1 MSAASRNGESDIV
14 NLGDVEALYEAKKQ
28 KEQEEFRDAEDALST
43 EEWLESKLAEQS
55 NVVEIYGR
63 EFEFKPMG
71 SKTVEDV
78 AALFGDEAESL
89 DIDAD
94 SPSDIDAD
102 DIDEE
107 AAQDLPQT
115 MWTLRHELADH
126 CLDEEMDAS
135 AFGRIPPGDLIQI
148 FDRVAADLTQDDA
161 ERAKRF
167 R

>member
-1 MSAASRNGESDIV
+1 MSAASDSGGDIK
-14 NLGDVEALYEAKKQ
+14 NLDAVEEMYEAKKQ
-28 KEQEEFRDAEDALST
+28 KEQEQFRDAEEALST

-55 NVVEIYGR
+55 NAVEIYGR

-89 DIDAD
+89 DINAD

-107 AAQDLPQT
+107 AVQDLPQT
-115 MWTLRHELADH
+115 MWTLRHELGEH
-126 CLDEEMDAS
+126 CLDDEMDAS